1 MNQTE
6 TPKVHNASLF
16 REKIRQLEK
25 NLGML
30 SQYHCGS
37 CEPVTLSQCHALVE
51 IGRNNSLS
59 LKQLSEILLLD
70 ASTTSRVVD
79 QLVKKGYVLRNSS
92 KIDRRGIEITL
103 TNQGNDYYTSI
114 ESEMNQLFLDRF
126 NKIPAES
133 REVVM
138 QSIELLITAFS

>member
-6 TPKVHNASLF
+6 TLTAQNASQF

-25 NLGML
+25 KLGML
-30 SQYHCGS
+30 SQHHCGS

-51 IGRNNSLS
+51 IGRNDSLS

-79 QLVKKGYVLRNSS
+79 QLVKKGYVLRTSS
-92 KIDRRGIEITL
+92 KTDRRGIEITL
-103 TNQGNDYYTSI
+103 TNQGNEYYTSI
-114 ESEMNQLFLDRF
+114 ESEMNQLFLNRF
-126 NKIPAES
+126 KKIPAES
-133 REVVM
+133 REIVM
-138 QSIELLITAFS
+138 ESIELLIAAFS